1 MNNSQKNFPF
11 NPSTNINNLKY
22 MNNNNQFD
30 PNNAKIKELNQKIL
44 ILEEENLQLKN
55 RMQNYNQMNNLIY
68 GLNQQLNDLKNI
80 KIILILKYY
89 YLLE

>member
-68 GLNQQLNDLKNI
+68 GLNQQLNDLKNN
-80 KIILILKYY
+80 
-89 YLLE
+89 